1 MLTSQIFEQHISIRS
16 KSADLG
22 EINRLLAAAVV
33 SRKFCALLLS
43 DPHQAIAQGYEGE
56 QFLLSP
62 DEYQLVLSARGST
75 LQEFAR
81 LLCEYI
87 PGQSVTAS
95 NVSTHQYNESYL
107 TMV

>member
-1 MLTSQIFEQHISIRS
+1 MLTSQIFEQHISIRG
-16 KSADLG
+16 KSTDLG

-56 QFLLSP
+56 QFFLSP
-62 DEYQLVLSARGST
+62 DEYHLVLSAQGST
-75 LQEFAR
+75 LQEFAK

-87 PGQSVTAS
+87 PERPVNMPAVS
-95 NVSTHQYNESYL
+95 NHQYNESYL